1 MAAVNPRLVMVG
13 AAPETRG
20 SIAAVVQAYR
30 AQGLF
35 KRWPIDYLATHADR
49 GARGNA
55 KLLLGALR
63 WFAGLV
69 LRERAVAV
77 HLHTAL
83 DRGLWRDA
91 LFMGLALAVRWPVI
105 LQLHGNGLQ
114 RLHDE
119 GSGALRALIRFFL
132 EKAACVVVACES
144 QRAWLRGVTPRAHV
158 AVVPNPVAPVAASP
172 EAARAS
178 VVLFLGRLE
187 PAKGVFDLLEALS
200 AVRPAVPDI
209 RLLCAGEGDRGA
221 VRRHAEQLGMA
232 DAVTFTG
239 WVGPSGKRALFENAA
254 VFALPSYEEAMPMSL
269 LEAMAAGVPAIATPV
284 GGVPEVMV
292 DGVSGFFVAPGD
304 TATLQ
309 RLLRKLLL
317 DGKLAARIGLA
328 GREAVRLRCAPER
341 AVPQLEKVYAAVGL
355 CALDAGQAP
364 LRDVGV
370 KSAG

>member
-20 SIAAVVQAYR
+20 SIAAVVEAYR

-35 KRWPIDYLATHADR
+35 KRWPIDYLATHGDR

-69 LRERAVAV
+69 VRERAVAV
-77 HLHTAL
+77 HLHTAP

-91 LFMGLALAVRWPVI
+91 LFIALAFAARWPVI

-119 GSGALRALIRFFL
+119 GPGALRALIRFAL

-144 QRAWLRGVTPRAHV
+144 QRTWLRGVTPRAQV
-158 AVVPNPVAPVAASP
+158 AVVPNPVAPVAALP
-172 EAARAS
+172 EAQRAS

-200 AVRPAVPDI
+200 ALRPAVPDI

-221 VRRHAEQLGMA
+221 VRRHAERLGMA

-254 VFALPSYEEAMPMSL
+254 VFALPSYDEAMPMSL
-269 LEAMAAGVPAIATPV
+269 LEAMAAGMPAIATPV
-284 GGVPEVMV
+284 GGVPEVMA

-317 DGKLAARIGLA
+317 DNELAARIGIA
-328 GREAVRLRCAPER
+328 AREAVRLRCAPER
-341 AVPQLEKVYAAVGL
+341 AVPRLEKVYAAVGL
-355 CALDAGQAP
+355 CTLDAGQAP
-364 LRDVGV
+364 LRHVGI

>member
-13 AAPETRG
+13 PAPETRG
-20 SIAAVVQAYR
+20 SVAALVQAYR

-35 KRWPIDYLATHADR
+35 KRWPIDYVATHADR
-49 GARGNA
+49 GARDNA
-55 KLLLGALR
+55 NLLLGALR

-77 HLHTAL
+77 HVHCTFDGA
-83 DRGLWRDA
+83 LWRDA
-91 LFMGLALAVRWPVI
+91 LFMGLAFAARWPVI

-144 QRAWLRGVTPRAHV
+144 QRAGLRGVTPRAHV
-158 AVVPNPVAPVAASP
+158 AVVPNPVAALPAPHVG
-172 EAARAS
+172 ARANPL
-178 VVLFLGRLE
+178 LFLGPLQ

-200 AVRPAVPDI
+200 AVRPALPDI

-221 VRRHAEQLGMA
+221 VQRHAERLGMA
-232 DAVTFTG
+232 DAVKFTG

-254 VFALPSYEEAMPMSL
+254 VFVLPSYDEAMPMSL

-284 GGVPEVMV
+284 GGVPEVMA

-341 AVPQLEKVYAAVGL
+341 AVPQLEKVYVAVGL
-355 CALDAGQAP
+355 RALDAVQAP
-364 LRDVGV
+364 LRDVGI